1 MNEMNYEFTTM
12 VNRNHQKAKAQEFN
26 IPEYEYTDHE
36 IRMEQLRRK
45 ADADRQKVNREAI
58 KFGLMMAFAIPTF
71 YFGLRLMI
79 AVCWAY
85 SYAVRGF

>member
-1 MNEMNYEFTTM
+1 MKDYEFSFM
-12 VNRNHQKAKAQEFN
+12 VNNHHERIRNSNVSEN
-26 IPEYEYTDHE
+26 TEHE

-45 ADADRQKVNREAI
+45 ADADRKKVNHEAI

-85 SYAVRGF
+85 SFAVRGF

>member
-12 VNRNHQKAKAQEFN
+12 VNRNHQKAKAREYQ
-26 IPEYEYTDHE
+26 IPKYTEHE
-36 IRMEQLRRK
+36 IRIEQLRRK

-58 KFGLMMAFAIPTF
+58 KFGLMMAFAIPMF

>member
-1 MNEMNYEFTTM
+1 MKEMNYEFTTM
-12 VNRNHQKAKAQEFN
+12 VNRNHQKAKAREYQ
-26 IPEYEYTDHE
+26 IPKYTDHE

-45 ADADRQKVNREAI
+45 ADADRKKVNREAI

>member
-1 MNEMNYEFTTM
+1 MKNEYEFITM
-12 VNRNHQKAKAQEFN
+12 VNVNHKNKKAQEFN
-26 IPEYEYTDHE
+26 TPKYTEHE
-36 IRMEQLRRK
+36 IRMKQLRRK
-45 ADADRQKVNREAI
+45 AEADRPKVNREAI

>member
-1 MNEMNYEFTTM
+1 MKDYEFSFM
-12 VNRNHQKAKAQEFN
+12 VNNHHERIRNSNVSEHTE
-26 IPEYEYTDHE
+26 HE

-45 ADADRQKVNREAI
+45 ANADRQKVNHEAI

-85 SYAVRGF
+85 SFAVRGF

>member
-1 MNEMNYEFTTM
+1 MKEMNYEFTTM
-12 VNRNHQKAKAQEFN
+12 VNRNHQKAKAREYQ
-26 IPEYEYTDHE
+26 IPKYTDHE

-45 ADADRQKVNREAI
+45 ADVDRKKVNREAI

>member
-1 MNEMNYEFTTM
+1 MKEMDYEFITM
-12 VNRNHQKAKAQEFN
+12 VNANHKKVQESN
-26 IPEYEYTDHE
+26 TPKYTDHE
-36 IRMEQLRRK
+36 IRMQQLRRK
-45 ADADRQKVNREAI
+45 AEADRQKVNREAI

-85 SYAVRGF
+85 SFAVRGF

>member
-1 MNEMNYEFTTM
+1 MKDYEFSFM
-12 VNRNHQKAKAQEFN
+12 VNNHHERIRNSNVSEHTE
-26 IPEYEYTDHE
+26 HE

-45 ADADRQKVNREAI
+45 ADADRKKVNREAI

>member
-1 MNEMNYEFTTM
+1 MKDYEFSFM
-12 VNRNHQKAKAQEFN
+12 VNNHHERIRNSNVSEN
-26 IPEYEYTDHE
+26 TEHE

-45 ADADRQKVNREAI
+45 ADADRKKVNREAI

-85 SYAVRGF
+85 RYAVRGF

>member
-1 MNEMNYEFTTM
+1 MKDYEFSFM
-12 VNRNHQKAKAQEFN
+12 VNNHHERIRNSNVSEHTE
-26 IPEYEYTDHE
+26 HE

-45 ADADRQKVNREAI
+45 ADADRKKVNREAI

-79 AVCWAY
+79 DVCWAY
-85 SYAVRGF
+85 SYTVRGF

>member
-1 MNEMNYEFTTM
+1 MKNEYEFITM
-12 VNRNHQKAKAQEFN
+12 VNVNHKNKKAQEFN
-26 IPEYEYTDHE
+26 TPKYTEHE

-45 ADADRQKVNREAI
+45 ADADRKKVNREAI

>member
-1 MNEMNYEFTTM
+1 MKDYEFSFM
-12 VNRNHQKAKAQEFN
+12 VNNHHERIRNSNVSEHME
-26 IPEYEYTDHE
+26 HE

-58 KFGLMMAFAIPTF
+58 KFGLTMAFAIPTF

-85 SYAVRGF
+85 SFAVRGF

>member
-1 MNEMNYEFTTM
+1 MKDYEFSFM
-12 VNRNHQKAKAQEFN
+12 VNNHHERIRNSNVSEN
-26 IPEYEYTDHE
+26 TEHE

-45 ADADRQKVNREAI
+45 ADADMQKVNREAI
-58 KFGLMMAFAIPTF
+58 KFGLMMAFAIPMF

-85 SYAVRGF
+85 SFAVRGF